1 VRCGRYIGRKDG
13 LPADKKTLQRPQ
25 GLSWPV
31 VDVRKTMFVK
41 EVQRR
46 PQVKWLGAKPNEDD
60 DDATGTY
67 IAAPIH
73 SPGAFIGPACTGAVT
88 AGVCPIAVKR
98 GDEVQP
104 PTPAAASLSPP
115 CLLRGAESV
124 HRW

>member
-1 VRCGRYIGRKDG
+1 MVWRMSVGFRYIGRKEG

-31 VDVRKTMFVK
+31 VDVKKTMFVK

-46 PQVKWLGAKPNEDD
+46 PQVKWLGAKPKEDD

-73 SPGAFIGPACTGAVT
+73 SLGAFIVPSSVN
-88 AGVCPIAVKR
+88 P
-98 GDEVQP
+98 E
-104 PTPAAASLSPP
+104 P
-115 CLLRGAESV
+115 CFLRGLGRILNTQSTPPMIALTC
-124 HRW
+124 